1 MNFSRLRPR
10 AVSAQALSVPARA
23 ASTVLLREGDFRGI
37 VREES
42 GAERGEKGF
51 ERACEFAR
59 DVEIESGEEN
69 EDEVPL

>member
-1 MNFSRLRPR
+1 
-10 AVSAQALSVPARA
+10 
-23 ASTVLLREGDFRGI
+23 LREGDFRGI